1 MFLKK
6 IKFEVRSLWKPLH
19 MQEYFKKYE
28 KFKITKANSY
38 FDRTISIPSKKKL

>member
-1 MFLKK
+1 
-6 IKFEVRSLWKPLH
+6 

-38 FDRTISIPSKKKL
+38 FDRTISIPSSSNIKKSELEKVTFLMNRFTN